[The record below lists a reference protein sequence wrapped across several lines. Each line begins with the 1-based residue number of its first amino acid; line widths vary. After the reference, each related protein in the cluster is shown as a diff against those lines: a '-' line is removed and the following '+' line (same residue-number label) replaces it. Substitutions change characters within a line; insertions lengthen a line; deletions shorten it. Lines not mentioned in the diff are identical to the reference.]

1 MNDNTNTHSYI
12 EKFSLSPIS
21 SLFFAV
27 AFLAIGYG
35 MILTYVGVYLKDLGL
50 NDAVIGLINA
60 SFFLGAIGSSI
71 FSQKIIS
78 SVGHIRSFATFA
90 SLMVISFLIQAL
102 FFNEYLWAILRF
114 ISGFAFYALLIII
127 ESWLNEKSSQTHRG
141 KILAIYTIIFYLAM
155 ALGQLFLNIKG
166 DTNYIIFILGSV
178 LILFSVLFISMTKI
192 KEPILKPFEKYSF
205 PKLFSVV
212 PLALVSCFVGGF
224 LVGGFFTMIP
234 IYLITKY
241 SSIEMVSLFM
251 ACTIIGGLLSQW
263 PIGILSDKYGRRK
276 LIAYNGFYISIISLL
291 FIVSFSYE
299 NMIYIL
305 GVLLGL
311 SIFSIYP
318 LALARAN
325 DVVDEN
331 KDIVEISRALLFTY
345 GLGSF
350 IAPILLGFGLY
361 YYSEFIFV
369 VFAVL
374 GVFLGFYSLSKKRI
388 ADDHMSV
395 FVNIPMASGGT
406 VVEMDPRQDLDYK
419 KELDDRQ

>member
-1 MNDNTNTHSYI
+1 
-12 EKFSLSPIS
+12 
-21 SLFFAV
+21 
-27 AFLAIGYG
+27 
-35 MILTYVGVYLKDLGL
+35 
-50 NDAVIGLINA
+50 
-60 SFFLGAIGSSI
+60 
-71 FSQKIIS
+71 
-78 SVGHIRSFATFA
+78 
-90 SLMVISFLIQAL
+90 MVISFLIQAL
-102 FFNEYLWAILRF
+102 FFNEYLWALLRF